1 LAGSG
6 GNECPSRRK
15 REKKSAPA
23 SRVARIEFG
32 FNGLKLIAR
41 TVFRVKKVEI
51 VLSYLLI

>member
-15 REKKSAPA
+15 GEKKSAPA
-23 SRVARIEFG
+23 SRMARIGLSFS
-32 FNGLKLIAR
+32 GLKPMAR
-41 TVFRVKKVEI
+41 AVFRVKKVEI

>member
-1 LAGSG
+1 LVGSE

-23 SRVARIEFG
+23 SRVARMGLSFS
-32 FNGLKLIAR
+32 GLKPMAR
-41 TVFRVKKVEI
+41 TVFRAKKVEI